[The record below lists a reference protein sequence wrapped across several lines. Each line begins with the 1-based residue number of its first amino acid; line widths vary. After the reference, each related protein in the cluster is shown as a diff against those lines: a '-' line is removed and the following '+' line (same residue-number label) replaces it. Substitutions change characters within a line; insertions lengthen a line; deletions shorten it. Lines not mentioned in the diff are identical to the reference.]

1 MIDTVI
7 FDMDGVIIDSE
18 PIHKKLEWEFF
29 QQLGLKLTQ
38 EEFQSFTGQSGKNIF
53 TYLKNKYGLS
63 QSVEWMEEKSTE
75 RFLNHLQNN
84 PKMEPIEGT
93 QSLIEEL
100 KAQNIQLI
108 LASSATMDNIE
119 AVMDMFDF
127 HHFFPIKLSGADLE
141 HSKPHPEIFLK
152 AAREGETTSERCL
165 VIEDS
170 SNGVK
175 AAKAAKMK
183 CIGFQNPNSGNQ
195 NLQIADLIVHRMTE
209 LNPQVVLSL

>member
-29 QQLGLKLTQ
+29 QQLGLHLTQ

-53 TYLKNKYGLS
+53 SYLKNKYKLS
-63 QSVEWMEEKSTE
+63 QSVEWMEQKSTE
-75 RFLNHLQNN
+75 RFLNHLKSN
-84 PKMEPIEGT
+84 PKMSPIDGTTALIEG
-93 QSLIEEL
+93 L

-108 LASSATMDNIE
+108 LASSATMSNIE

-152 AAREGETTSERCL
+152 AAQLGQTSPDQCI

-175 AAKAAKMK
+175 AAKAANMK
-183 CIGFQNPNSGNQ
+183 CVGFQNPNSGNQ
-195 NLQIADLIVHRMTE
+195 DIKMADLIVHSMTE